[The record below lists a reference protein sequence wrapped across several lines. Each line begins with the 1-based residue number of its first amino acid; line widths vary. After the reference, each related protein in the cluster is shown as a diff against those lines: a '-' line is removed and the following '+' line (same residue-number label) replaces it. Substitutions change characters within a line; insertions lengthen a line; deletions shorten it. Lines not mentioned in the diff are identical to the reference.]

1 MANLP
6 RLPDTATARRRTFAA
21 VAAVAAVLAVAAVAA
36 VLALG
41 GTAEG
46 DGVASAGGKENTANP
61 AATVDTAPLD
71 ADAQALF
78 FAGCVRDNGV
88 DMPDPGPGRQGL
100 VDAFQAVSADYDR
113 ATLQQALGACEDLMP
128 QYPQEQEMH
137 EGADM
142 LALAE
147 CLREQGL
154 DVSDN
159 PFQDAHS
166 GAIDVNKF
174 SAAMEVCRDVLT
186 GDGQ

>member
-1 MANLP
+1 MT
-6 RLPDTATARRRTFAA
+6 RKTTFAA
-21 VAAVAAVLAVAAVAA
+21 VAAVAAVVAVAAVAA

-41 GTAEG
+41 GTAES
-46 DGVASAGGKENTANP
+46 DGVASAGGEQNAAKP
-61 AATVDTAPLD
+61 AATENSAPLD
-71 ADAQALF
+71 ADAQALA

-100 VDAFQAVSADYDR
+100 VDAYQAVAANHDQ
-113 ATLQQALGACEDLMP
+113 ATLGQALTACQDLQP
-128 QYPQEQEMH
+128 QYPQEQELH

-166 GAIDVNKF
+166 GGIDVNEF
-174 SAAMEVCRDVLT
+174 SAAMEVCRDALT
-186 GDGQ
+186 GGGQ